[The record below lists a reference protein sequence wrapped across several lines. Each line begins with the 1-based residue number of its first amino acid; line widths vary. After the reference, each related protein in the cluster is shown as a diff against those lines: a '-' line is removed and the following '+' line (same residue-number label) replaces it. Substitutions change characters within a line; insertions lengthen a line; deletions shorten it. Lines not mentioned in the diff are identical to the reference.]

1 MAAKTAANIEENAA
15 ANIPDNIR
23 NNIVSK
29 TEDVIFPEVME
40 APRYSCALAGAYSTA
55 IGIYGAVPIL
65 HSGLGCGIGQLFGQ
79 FYAGGQNAGGP
90 QGGTST
96 PCSGLV
102 EEHVIFGGEDKLR
115 RLIKSSIELM
125 QGDIYTVLSGCV
137 PSLTGDDVESVVK
150 EFRNEAPII
159 YVKSAGFLGNS
170 YEGYE
175 LFFEA
180 VIDQLL
186 IKRPIQKGLV
196 NIFGV
201 VPYQHIWWK
210 GNLKAVKEVLQKLGL
225 DVNIIF
231 TEFEGLQNLI
241 KIPAAE
247 LNIVLSPWNGQRA
260 AKKLQEKFGT
270 PFITLPGVPVGPK
283 QTSRLLRD
291 VSAALHLPAESV
303 EDLIAREE
311 RSSYRFEEYLGDVMI
326 LAFPQPYFSVVA
338 DSGTA
343 IGITQFLTNEVG
355 YLPDKV
361 VIADGAPEEV
371 RDQIVRELTDNVEC
385 VIKPEVIFEE
395 DSHRIREKLKRGN
408 SLVLLASS
416 LENPIASEFG
426 AVIHITISFPSFDRL
441 ILDHNY
447 AGYRGGLALMED
459 IVSKY
464 CGPL

>member
-1 MAAKTAANIEENAA
+1 MAANIEEK
-15 ANIPDNIR
+15 P
-23 NNIVSK
+23 
-29 TEDVIFPEVME
+29 EDVIFPEVME

-55 IGIYGAVPIL
+55 IGIYGVVPIL

-125 QGDIYTVLSGCV
+125 QGDLYAVLSGCV
-137 PSLTGDDVESVVK
+137 PSLTGDDIESVVK
-150 EFRNEAPII
+150 EFRDEAPII

-186 IKRPIQKGLV
+186 TKQPVRKGLV

-210 GNLKAVKEVLQKLGL
+210 GNLKAIKEDLQKLGL
-225 DVNIIF
+225 EVNIIF
-231 TEFEGLQNLI
+231 TQFDGLESLI
-241 KIPAAE
+241 NIPAAE
-247 LNIVLSPWNGQRA
+247 LNIVLSPWNGQRV
-260 AKKLQEKFGT
+260 AKRLQEKFGT

-283 QTSRLLRD
+283 QTTRLLRD
-291 VSAALHLPAESV
+291 VGRALQLPTETV
-303 EDLIAREE
+303 EELIAREE

-326 LAFPQPYFSVVA
+326 LAFPQPYFAVVA

-343 IGITQFLTNEVG
+343 VGITRFLTNEVG

-361 VIADGAPEEV
+361 IIADGAPEES
-371 RDQIVRELTDNVEC
+371 REAIVRELTENLEC
-385 VIKPEVIFEE
+385 IAKPEVIFEE
-395 DSHRIREKLKRGN
+395 DSHLIRENLKSGN

-416 LENPIASEFG
+416 LENPIASELG
-426 AVIHITISFPSFDRL
+426 AVIHVTVSFPSFDRL

-447 AGYRGGLALMED
+447 AGYRGGLTLMED

>member
-1 MAAKTAANIEENAA
+1 MAAVIEER
-15 ANIPDNIR
+15 P
-23 NNIVSK
+23 
-29 TEDVIFPEVME
+29 EDVIYPEVME

-55 IGIYGAVPIL
+55 VGIYGVVPIL

-125 QGDIYTVLSGCV
+125 QGDLYAVLSGCV
-137 PSLTGDDVESVVK
+137 PSLTGDDIESVVK
-150 EFRNEAPII
+150 EFREQAPII
-159 YVKSAGFLGNS
+159 YVKTAGFLGNS

-186 IKRPIQKGLV
+186 NKLPIKKGLV

-210 GNLKAVKEVLQKLGL
+210 GNLRAIKEDLQKLGL

-231 TEFEGLQNLI
+231 TEFSGLENLI

-247 LNIVLSPWNGQRA
+247 LNIVLSPWNGQRV
-260 AKKLQEKFGT
+260 AKKLEEKFGT

-283 QTSRLLRD
+283 QTTRLIQE
-291 VSAALHLPAESV
+291 VSQALNLPTEPV
-303 EDLIAREE
+303 DELIAREE
-311 RSSYRFEEYLGDVMI
+311 RHSYRFEEYFGDVMI

-338 DSGTA
+338 DAGTA
-343 IGITQFLTNEVG
+343 VGIAQFLTNEVG

-361 VIADGAPEEV
+361 IIDDGTPEEN
-371 RDQIVRELTDNVEC
+371 REEILRELKENLEC
-385 VIKPEVIFEE
+385 VVKPEVIFDE
-395 DSHRIREKLKRGN
+395 DSHRIRENLKKGN

-416 LENPIASEFG
+416 LEGPIASEFG
-426 AVIHITISFPSFDRL
+426 CVIHVTVSFPSYNRL

-447 AGYRGGLALMED
+447 AGYRGGLRLMED

>member
-1 MAAKTAANIEENAA
+1 
-15 ANIPDNIR
+15 
-23 NNIVSK
+23 
-29 TEDVIFPEVME
+29 
-40 APRYSCALAGAYSTA
+40 
-55 IGIYGAVPIL
+55 
-65 HSGLGCGIGQLFGQ
+65 
-79 FYAGGQNAGGP
+79 
-90 QGGTST
+90 
-96 PCSGLV
+96 
-102 EEHVIFGGEDKLR
+102 
-115 RLIKSSIELM
+115 
-125 QGDIYTVLSGCV
+125 GCV

-150 EFRNEAPII
+150 EFREQAPII
-159 YVKSAGFLGNS
+159 YVKTAGFLGNS

-186 IKRPIQKGLV
+186 TKLPIKKGSV

-210 GNLKAVKEVLQKLGL
+210 GNLRAIKEDLQKLGL

-231 TEFEGLQNLI
+231 TEFSGLENLI

-247 LNIVLSPWNGQRA
+247 MNIVLSPWNGQRV
-260 AKKLQEKFGT
+260 AKKLEEKFGT

-283 QTSRLLRD
+283 QTSRLIRE
-291 VSAALHLPAESV
+291 VSRALHLPAEPV
-303 EDLIAREE
+303 EELIAREE
-311 RSSYRFEEYLGDVMI
+311 RHSYRFEEYFGDVMI

-343 IGITQFLTNEVG
+343 VGITQFLTNEVG

-361 VIADGAPEEV
+361 IIADGTPEEN
-371 RDQIVRELTDNVEC
+371 REEIFRELNENLEC
-385 VIKPEVIFEE
+385 VVKPEVIFEE
-395 DSHRIREKLKRGN
+395 DSHRMRERLKRGN

-416 LENPIASEFG
+416 LEGPIASEFG
-426 AVIHITISFPSFDRL
+426 CVIHVTVSFPSFNRL

-447 AGYRGGLALMED
+447 AGYRGGLRLMED

>member
-1 MAAKTAANIEENAA
+1 MAGTANADSE
-15 ANIPDNIR
+15 IGQQ
-23 NNIVSK
+23 
-29 TEDVIFPEVME
+29 DVAFPEVME
-40 APRYSCALAGAYSTA
+40 APRYSCALAGAYSTT

-115 RLIKSSIELM
+115 RLIKSSLELM
-125 QGDIYTVLSGCV
+125 QGDIYAVLSGCV

-150 EFRNEAPII
+150 EFRNVAPII
-159 YVKSAGFLGNS
+159 YVKTAGFLGNS
-170 YEGYE
+170 YDGYE

-186 IKRPIQKGLV
+186 TKLPIKKGLV
-196 NIFGV
+196 NVFGI

-210 GNLKAVKEVLQKLGL
+210 GNVRAIKETLQKLGL

-231 TEFEGLQNLI
+231 TEFEGLENLI

-247 LNIVLSPWNGQRA
+247 LNIVLSPWNGHKA
-260 AKKLQEKFGT
+260 ARKLQEKFGT

-283 QTSRLLRD
+283 QTTKLLRA
-291 VSAALHLPAESV
+291 VGEALQLPELFVESV
-303 EDLIAREE
+303 IEKEE
-311 RSSYRFEEYLGDVMI
+311 QNAYRFVEYLGDVMI
-326 LAFPQPYFSVVA
+326 LGLPHPYYSVVG

-343 IGITQFLTNEVG
+343 IGITKFLAEEVG
-355 YLPDKV
+355 YIPDKV
-361 VIADGAPEEV
+361 IIADNPPEE
-371 RDQIVRELTDNVEC
+371 RRKEIIRALGSDLESIV
-385 VIKPEVIFEE
+385 KPEVVFEA
-395 DSHRIREKLKRGN
+395 DSHLIRQKLKEGN
-408 SLVLLASS
+408 ALVLLASS
-416 LENPIASEFG
+416 LENPIASELG
-426 AVIHITISFPSFDRL
+426 AAIHLTVSFPSYDRL
-441 ILDHNY
+441 ILDRNY
-447 AGYRGGLALMED
+447 AGYRGGLTLMED

>member
-1 MAAKTAANIEENAA
+1 MSAGIEER
-15 ANIPDNIR
+15 P
-23 NNIVSK
+23 
-29 TEDVIFPEVME
+29 EDVIYPEVME

-55 IGIYGAVPIL
+55 VGIYGVVPIL

-125 QGDIYTVLSGCV
+125 QGDLYAVLSGCV

-150 EFRNEAPII
+150 EFREQAPII
-159 YVKSAGFLGNS
+159 YVKTAGFLGNS

-186 IKRPIQKGLV
+186 TKLPIKKGSV

-210 GNLKAVKEVLQKLGL
+210 GNLRAIKEDLQKLGL

-231 TEFEGLQNLI
+231 TEFSGLENLI

-247 LNIVLSPWNGQRA
+247 MNIVLSPWNGQRV
-260 AKKLQEKFGT
+260 AKKLEEKFGT

-283 QTSRLLRD
+283 QTSRLIRE
-291 VSAALHLPAESV
+291 VSRALHLPAEPV
-303 EDLIAREE
+303 EELIAREE
-311 RSSYRFEEYLGDVMI
+311 RHSYRFEEYFGDVMI

-343 IGITQFLTNEVG
+343 VGITQFLTNEVG

-361 VIADGAPEEV
+361 IIADGTPEEN
-371 RDQIVRELTDNVEC
+371 REEIFRELNENLEC
-385 VIKPEVIFEE
+385 VVKPEVIFEE
-395 DSHRIREKLKRGN
+395 DSHRMRERLKRGN

-416 LENPIASEFG
+416 LEGPIASEFG
-426 AVIHITISFPSFDRL
+426 CVIHVTVSFPSFNRL

-447 AGYRGGLALMED
+447 AGYRGGLRLMED

>member
-1 MAAKTAANIEENAA
+1 MAAGIEER
-15 ANIPDNIR
+15 P
-23 NNIVSK
+23 
-29 TEDVIFPEVME
+29 EDVIYPEVME

-55 IGIYGAVPIL
+55 VGIYGVVPIL

-125 QGDIYTVLSGCV
+125 QGDLYAVLSGCV
-137 PSLTGDDVESVVK
+137 PSLTGDDIESVVK
-150 EFRNEAPII
+150 EFREQAPII
-159 YVKSAGFLGNS
+159 YVKTAGFLGNS

-186 IKRPIQKGLV
+186 NKLPIKRGSV

-210 GNLKAVKEVLQKLGL
+210 GNLRAIKEDLQKLGL
-225 DVNIIF
+225 DVNIMF
-231 TEFEGLQNLI
+231 TEFSGLENLI

-247 LNIVLSPWNGQRA
+247 LNIVLSPWNGQRV
-260 AKKLQEKFGT
+260 AKKLEEKFGT

-283 QTSRLLRD
+283 QTTRLIREVSR
-291 VSAALHLPAESV
+291 ALNLPAEPL
-303 EDLIAREE
+303 EELIAREE
-311 RSSYRFEEYLGDVMI
+311 RHSYRFEEYFGDVMI

-338 DSGTA
+338 DAGTA
-343 IGITQFLTNEVG
+343 VGIAQFLTNEVG

-361 VIADGAPEEV
+361 IIDDGTPEEN
-371 RDQIVRELTDNVEC
+371 RKGIMHELKENLEC
-385 VIKPEVIFEE
+385 VVKPEVIFEE
-395 DSHRIREKLKRGN
+395 DSHRIRENLKRGN
-408 SLVLLASS
+408 SLVLLSSS
-416 LENPIASEFG
+416 LEGPIASEFG
-426 AVIHITISFPSFDRL
+426 CVIHVTVSFPSYNRL

-447 AGYRGGLALMED
+447 AGYRGGLRLMED

>member
-1 MAAKTAANIEENAA
+1 MAANIEER
-15 ANIPDNIR
+15 P
-23 NNIVSK
+23 
-29 TEDVIFPEVME
+29 EDVIYPEVME

-55 IGIYGAVPIL
+55 VGIYGVVPIL

-125 QGDIYTVLSGCV
+125 QGDLFAVLSGCV
-137 PSLTGDDVESVVK
+137 PSLTGDDIESVVK
-150 EFRNEAPII
+150 EFRYHAPII
-159 YVKSAGFLGNS
+159 YVKTAGFLGNS

-186 IKRPIQKGLV
+186 TKLPIKKGSI

-210 GNLKAVKEVLQKLGL
+210 GNLRAIKEDLQKLGL
-225 DVNIIF
+225 EVNIIF
-231 TEFEGLQNLI
+231 TEFSGLENLI

-260 AKKLQEKFGT
+260 AKKLEEKFGT

-283 QTSRLLRD
+283 QTTRLIRE
-291 VSAALHLPAESV
+291 VSQALHLPAEPV
-303 EDLIAREE
+303 EELIAREE
-311 RSSYRFEEYLGDVMI
+311 RHSYRFEEYFGDVMI

-343 IGITQFLTNEVG
+343 VGITQFLTNEVG

-361 VIADGAPEEV
+361 IIADGTPEEN
-371 RDQIVRELTDNVEC
+371 RGEILRELNENLEC
-385 VIKPEVIFEE
+385 VVKPEVIFEE
-395 DSHRIREKLKRGN
+395 DSHLIRENLKRGN

-416 LENPIASEFG
+416 LEWPIALEFG
-426 AVIHITISFPSFDRL
+426 CVIHVTVSFPSFNRL

-447 AGYRGGLALMED
+447 AGYRGGLRLMED